1 VEQEI
6 INWLLGAFGAVI
18 GFLLNCIW
26 QAIKDLQRTDT
37 EIVTRVNHIEVLV
50 AGNYINRTEFDK
62 TITRLFLKLDEI
74 GHNLSKKADK

>member
-1 VEQEI
+1 MEQEI

-26 QAIKDLQRTDT
+26 QAIKDLQSTDT

-62 TITRLFLKLDEI
+62 NIARLFLKLDEI
-74 GHNLSKKADK
+74 NQKLDKKVDK